1 MTDVASSDVLVAVSQ
16 TLQNRLTAGLSTLG
30 PPVPVAELHDLAS
43 PPASTPPRATL
54 FLYDVVEEPTS
65 RNRPKTTRLVG
76 SSLLVRK
83 QPLGLRLHYLVTAW
97 GGDRATEQQILG
109 RVMQLM
115 YDDAVIDGPE
125 LAGSLAGTPTELR
138 VSLSPMQLE
147 DRARVWWAIGQPYRL
162 SVNYEV
168 RVVDIDPTTETSST
182 PVLSRRIDAGVPS

>member
-1 MTDVASSDVLVAVSQ
+1 M
-16 TLQNRLTAGLSTLG
+16 
-30 PPVPVAELHDLAS
+30 
-43 PPASTPPRATL
+43 
-54 FLYDVVEEPTS
+54 EEPTT

-76 SSLLVRK
+76 GNLLVRK

-115 YDDAVIDGPE
+115 YDDAVIDGAE
-125 LAGSLAGTPTELR
+125 LAGSLAGTPAELR

-182 PVLSRRIDAGVPS
+182 PVLSRRVEVGVPS

>member
-76 SSLLVRK
+76 GSLLVRK

-115 YDDAVIDGPE
+115 YDDAVIDGSE

>member
-1 MTDVASSDVLVAVSQ
+1 MAGSDVLVAVSE

-30 PPVPVAELHDLAS
+30 PPVPVAEVHDLAS
-43 PPASTPPRATL
+43 VPSNTPPRATL
-54 FLYDVVEEPTS
+54 FLYDVVEEPTV
-65 RNRPKTTRLVG
+65 RNRPKSTRLVAG
-76 SSLLVRK
+76 NLVVRK
-83 QPLGLRLHYLVTAW
+83 QPLGLCLHYLITAW

-115 YDDAVIDGPE
+115 YDDAVIDGAE
-125 LAGSLAGTPTELR
+125 LAGSLAGSPAELR

-168 RVVDIDPTTETSST
+168 RVVDIDPVLETSTT
-182 PVLSRRIDAGVPS
+182 PVLSRRIDAGVPT